1 MEQQSILGKVWR
13 LIRHYNRYIKVG
25 LISLVALI
33 IAMLPTELLCIPGL
47 DPIQQR
53 VIAIFIW
60 AACMWIVE
68 AVPAWTTSLLIIVI
82 MLFTVSDSSINPLI
96 KDIDKNMPQVDG
108 YRLVVYTGDA
118 TEEAKEEAMKMGAI
132 MEEAFPKQKAY
143 VIQDS
148 LAIQCLFG
156 DYRKLKDAEDV
167 MYQSKGKEIAKEI
180 EIKKCTVNAPC
191 RLLSYIT
198 LMNTFANPTVMLFLG
213 GFILA
218 LVASKS
224 GVDVSM
230 ARVMLKPFG
239 SRPSVVLFGFMLVTA
254 IFSMFVSNTATAA
267 MMLTFLAPVLRQ
279 LPSTE
284 KGTAALALAIPIGAN
299 VGGLATPIGTP
310 PNGIALQY
318 INGELG
324 LNVDFGE
331 WTLLMTPLMLAVL
344 IISWILLRIM
354 YPFTAKKVNMCI
366 VGGARK
372 GWRTYVIY
380 GTLAVT
386 ILLWMFEK
394 VTGINSYVV
403 ALFPIGVF
411 AITRIIKSSDLKEI
425 DWACLWMV
433 AGGFALGEGMSKTG
447 LADNLVQAIPFDG
460 WPVIAILV
468 GGGLICWLLSQFI
481 SNSAATALMVP
492 IMVAVGKGIED
503 SLGEYGGI
511 GTMIVGVA
519 MAASF
524 AMSLPISTPPNAIA
538 YSTGLIKTKQMFT
551 TGILVG
557 VISLVLGYALIIM
570 VGRTG
575 YFG

>member
-1 MEQQSILGKVWR
+1 MEKRTTLDKIWR
-13 LIRHYNRYIKVG
+13 FTRRYNRYIKVG
-25 LISLVALI
+25 LISLAALI
-33 IAMLPTELLCIPGL
+33 IAMLPTDMFGIAGL

-53 VIAIFIW
+53 VIAIFVW

-82 MLFTVSDSSINPLI
+82 MLLTISDSAIAPLI
-96 KDIDKNMPQVDG
+96 SG
-108 YRLVVYTGDA
+108 Y
-118 TEEAKEEAMKMGAI
+118 EKS
-132 MEEAFPKQKAY
+132 
-143 VIQDS
+143 S
-148 LAIQCLFG
+148 LI
-156 DYRKLKDAEDV
+156 
-167 MYQSKGKEIAKEI
+167 
-180 EIKKCTVNAPC
+180 
-191 RLLSYIT
+191 SYKTI
-198 LMNTFANPTVMLFLG
+198 LYTFANPTVMLFMG

-230 ARVMLKPFG
+230 ARAMLKPFG
-239 SRPSVVLFGFMLVTA
+239 SKPSVVLFGFMLVTA
-254 IFSMFVSNTATAA
+254 VFSMFVSNTATAA

-279 LPSTE
+279 LPRTE

-299 VGGLATPIGTP
+299 IGGLATPIGTP

-318 INGELG
+318 VNGELNLG
-324 LNVDFGE
+324 VDFGE
-331 WTLLMTPLMLAVL
+331 WMMVMTPLMLVIL
-344 IISWILLRIM
+344 VISWVILHISF
-354 YPFTAKKVNMCI
+354 PFTAKKVNMQI

-380 GTLAVT
+380 ATLAVT

-394 VTGINSYVV
+394 LTGINSYVV
-403 ALFPIGVF
+403 ALIPVAVF
-411 AITRIIKSSDLKEI
+411 SITRIIKSSDLKDI

-447 LADNLVQAIPFDG
+447 LADNLVNAIPFG
-460 WPVIAILV
+460 TWPAIAVLI

-492 IMVAVGKGIED
+492 IMVAMGKNIEGP
-503 SLGEYGGI
+503 LGEYGGI

-538 YSTGLIKTKQMFT
+538 YSTGLIKTKQMFAV
-551 TGILVG
+551 GITVG
-557 VISLVLGYALIIM
+557 IISLVIGYALIIAA
-570 VGRTG
+570 GRAG
-575 YFG
+575 IFG

>member
-1 MEQQSILGKVWR
+1 MEQRTALEKIWR
-13 LIRHYNRYIKVG
+13 FICRYNRYIKVT
-25 LISLVALI
+25 LISLVALA
-33 IAMLPTELLCIPGL
+33 IAMLPTEVFGVEGL
-47 DPIQQR
+47 NPIQQR
-53 VIAIFIW
+53 VIAIFVW

-82 MLFTVSDSSINPLI
+82 MLLTVSDSAIAPLI
-96 KDIDKNMPQVDG
+96 SGYDKSDLMS
-108 YRLVVYTGDA
+108 Y
-118 TEEAKEEAMKMGAI
+118 K
-132 MEEAFPKQKAY
+132 
-143 VIQDS
+143 VI
-148 LAIQCLFG
+148 
-156 DYRKLKDAEDV
+156 
-167 MYQSKGKEIAKEI
+167 
-180 EIKKCTVNAPC
+180 
-191 RLLSYIT
+191 
-198 LMNTFANPTVMLFLG
+198 MNTFANPTVMLFMG

-230 ARVMLKPFG
+230 ARAMLKPFG
-239 SRPSVVLFGFMLVTA
+239 SKPSVLLFGFMLVTA
-254 IFSMFVSNTATAA
+254 VFSMFVSNTATAA

-279 LPSTE
+279 LPPTE

-299 VGGLATPIGTP
+299 IGGLATPIGTP

-324 LNVDFGE
+324 LGVDFGE
-331 WTLLMTPLMLAVL
+331 WMMVMTPLMLLILVL
-344 IISWILLRIM
+344 SWVLLRFS
-354 YPFTAKKVNMCI
+354 YPFTAKKVNMHI
-366 VGGARK
+366 MGGAKK

-411 AITRIIKSSDLKEI
+411 AITRIIKSSDLKDI

-447 LADNLVQAIPFDG
+447 LADNLVKAIPFDS
-460 WPVIAILV
+460 WPAIVVLI

-492 IMVAVGKGIED
+492 ILVAVGKGIEGP
-503 SLGEYGGI
+503 LGDYGGI
-511 GTMIVGVA
+511 GTLLVAVA

-538 YSTGLIKTKQMFT
+538 YSTGLIKTKQMFV
-551 TGILVG
+551 TGMIVG
-557 VISLVLGYALIIM
+557 VVSLVIGYVLIIA
-570 VGRTG
+570 VGRMH

>member
-1 MEQQSILGKVWR
+1 MEQRDILSKIWR
-13 LIRHYNRYIKVG
+13 LIRRYNRYIKVG
-25 LISLVALI
+25 LISLIALVI
-33 IAMLPTELLCIPGL
+33 SMLPNEVFGIEGL
-47 DPIQQR
+47 TDIQQR

-60 AACMWIVE
+60 AACMWIIE

-82 MLFTVSDSSINPLI
+82 MLLTISDSGISFLVNGYE
-96 KDIDKNMPQVDG
+96 KN
-108 YRLVVYTGDA
+108 
-118 TEEAKEEAMKMGAI
+118 E
-132 MEEAFPKQKAY
+132 
-143 VIQDS
+143 
-148 LAIQCLFG
+148 
-156 DYRKLKDAEDV
+156 
-167 MYQSKGKEIAKEI
+167 
-180 EIKKCTVNAPC
+180 
-191 RLLSYIT
+191 LLSYKVI
-198 LMNTFANPTVMLFLG
+198 MNTFANPTVMLFMG

-224 GVDVSM
+224 GVDISM
-230 ARVMLKPFG
+230 ARAMLKPFG
-239 SRPSVVLFGFMLVTA
+239 SNPKIVLLGFMLVTA
-254 IFSMFVSNTATAA
+254 AFSMFVSNTATAA

-279 LPSTE
+279 LPPSE

-299 VGGLATPIGTP
+299 IGGLATPIGTP

-318 INGELG
+318 INDIDG
-324 LNVDFGE
+324 LNLGIDFGE
-331 WTLLMTPLMLAVL
+331 WTIIMTPLMLAIL
-344 IISWILLRIM
+344 IISWLYLSLR
-354 YPFTAKKVNMCI
+354 YPFTAKKVNLTI
-366 VGGARK
+366 IGGAKK

-411 AITRIIKSSDLKEI
+411 ALTRIIKSSDLKDI

-447 LADNLVQAIPFDG
+447 LAAALVNTIPFDT
-460 WPVIAILV
+460 WPALIVMI

-492 IMVAVGKGIED
+492 IMVAVGSGMGP
-503 SLGEYGGI
+503 SLGVYGGV
-511 GTMIVGVA
+511 GTLLIGVA
-519 MAASF
+519 MSASF

-538 YSTGLIKTKQMFT
+538 YSTGLIKTSQMFR
-551 TGILVG
+551 TGMIIG
-557 VISLVLGYALIIM
+557 TISLVLGYLLIISI
-570 VGRTG
+570 GKSG

>member
-1 MEQQSILGKVWR
+1 MEQRTAVDRVLR
-13 LIRHYNRYIKVG
+13 FIRRYNRYIKVG
-25 LISLVALI
+25 LISLMALV
-33 IAMLPTELLCIPGL
+33 IAMLPTELFGIPGL

-53 VIAIFIW
+53 VIAIFVW

-82 MLFTVSDSSINPLI
+82 MLLTVSDSAIAPLI
-96 KDIDKNMPQVDG
+96 SGYDKSELIS
-108 YRLVVYTGDA
+108 YKT
-118 TEEAKEEAMKMGAI
+118 I
-132 MEEAFPKQKAY
+132 MY
-143 VIQDS
+143 
-148 LAIQCLFG
+148 
-156 DYRKLKDAEDV
+156 
-167 MYQSKGKEIAKEI
+167 
-180 EIKKCTVNAPC
+180 
-191 RLLSYIT
+191 
-198 LMNTFANPTVMLFLG
+198 TFANPTVMLFMG

-230 ARVMLKPFG
+230 ARAMLKPFG

-279 LPSTE
+279 LPPSE

-299 VGGLATPIGTP
+299 IGGLATPIGTP

-331 WTLLMTPLMLAVL
+331 WTMIMTPLVIAVL
-344 IISWILLRIM
+344 VISWVLLRVM
-354 YPFTAKKVNMCI
+354 YPFTAKKVNLHI
-366 VGGARK
+366 IGGAKK

-380 GTLAVT
+380 GTLAIT

-411 AITRIIKSSDLKEI
+411 AITRIIKSSDLKDI

-447 LADNLVQAIPFDG
+447 LADNLVKAIPFDS
-460 WPVIAILV
+460 WPAIVVLV

-492 IMVAVGKGIED
+492 IMVAVGKGMQG
-503 SLGEYGGI
+503 SLGVYGGI
-511 GTMIVGVA
+511 GTMLVGVA

-524 AMSLPISTPPNAIA
+524 AMALPISTPPNAIA
-538 YSTGLIKTKQMFT
+538 YSTGLIKTKQMFV
-551 TGILVG
+551 TGITIG
-557 VISLVLGYALIIM
+557 VISLVLGYSLVIA
-570 VGRTG
+570 VGSMG
-575 YFG
+575 YFE

>member
-1 MEQQSILGKVWR
+1 MEQRNILNKIWR
-13 LIRHYNRYIKVG
+13 LIRRYNRYIKVG
-25 LISLVALI
+25 LISLIALI
-33 IAMLPTELLCIPGL
+33 IAMLPNEVFGIEGL
-47 DPIQQR
+47 TDIQQR
-53 VIAIFIW
+53 VIAIFVW

-82 MLFTVSDSSINPLI
+82 MLLTISDSGISL
-96 KDIDKNMPQVDG
+96 
-108 YRLVVYTGDA
+108 LVSEY
-118 TEEAKEEAMKMGAI
+118 EKSE
-132 MEEAFPKQKAY
+132 
-143 VIQDS
+143 
-148 LAIQCLFG
+148 
-156 DYRKLKDAEDV
+156 
-167 MYQSKGKEIAKEI
+167 
-180 EIKKCTVNAPC
+180 
-191 RLLSYIT
+191 LLSYKVI
-198 LMNTFANPTVMLFLG
+198 MNTFANPTVMLFMG

-230 ARVMLKPFG
+230 ARAMLKPFG
-239 SRPSVVLFGFMLVTA
+239 SNPKIVLFGFMLVTA
-254 IFSMFVSNTATAA
+254 AFSMFVSNTATAA

-279 LPSTE
+279 LPPTE

-299 VGGLATPIGTP
+299 IGGLATPIGTP

-318 INGELG
+318 INDVDG
-324 LNVDFGE
+324 LNLGVDFGE
-331 WTLLMTPLMLAVL
+331 WTLIMTPLMLAIL
-344 IISWILLRIM
+344 LISWLYLSLQ
-354 YPFTAKKVNMCI
+354 YPFTAKKVNLTI
-366 VGGARK
+366 IGGAKK

-411 AITRIIKSSDLKEI
+411 AITRIIKSSDLKDI

-447 LADNLVQAIPFDG
+447 LAAALVNTIPFDT
-460 WPVIAILV
+460 WATLIVMI

-492 IMVAVGKGIED
+492 IMVAVGSGMGPV
-503 SLGEYGGI
+503 LGEYGGV
-511 GTMIVGVA
+511 GTLLIGVA
-519 MAASF
+519 MSASF

-538 YSTGLIKTKQMFT
+538 YSTGLIKTSQMFR
-551 TGILVG
+551 TGIVIG
-557 VISLVLGYALIIM
+557 TISLILGYVLIISI
-570 VGRTG
+570 GKAG

>member
-1 MEQQSILGKVWR
+1 MEGHTTVEKIWR
-13 LIRHYNRYIKVG
+13 FLRRYNRYIRVTV
-25 LISLVALI
+25 ISIIALV
-33 IAMLPTELLCIPGL
+33 IAMLPTEVFGIEGL
-47 DPIQQR
+47 NPIQQR
-53 VIAIFIW
+53 VIAIFVW

-82 MLFTVSDSSINPLI
+82 MLLTVSDSAIAPLI
-96 KDIDKNMPQVDG
+96 SGYDKSD
-108 YRLVVYTGDA
+108 LVSYKT
-118 TEEAKEEAMKMGAI
+118 I
-132 MEEAFPKQKAY
+132 MY
-143 VIQDS
+143 
-148 LAIQCLFG
+148 
-156 DYRKLKDAEDV
+156 
-167 MYQSKGKEIAKEI
+167 
-180 EIKKCTVNAPC
+180 
-191 RLLSYIT
+191 
-198 LMNTFANPTVMLFLG
+198 TFANPTVMLFMG

-224 GVDVSM
+224 GVDVSI
-230 ARVMLKPFG
+230 ARAMLKPFG
-239 SRPSVVLFGFMLVTA
+239 SRPYVVLFGFMLVTA

-279 LPSTE
+279 LPQNE

-299 VGGLATPIGTP
+299 IGGLATPIGTP

-324 LNVDFGE
+324 LGVDFSE
-331 WTLLMTPLMLAVL
+331 WMMVMTPLMLGILA
-344 IISWILLRIM
+344 ISWVLLRIK
-354 YPFTAKKVNMCI
+354 YPFTAKKINLFI
-366 VGGARK
+366 VGGARND
-372 GWRTYVIY
+372 WRTYVIY

-411 AITRIIKSSDLKEI
+411 AITRIIKSSDLKDI

-447 LADNLVQAIPFDG
+447 LADNLVKAIPFDN
-460 WPVIAILV
+460 WPVIAVLI
-468 GGGLICWLLSQFI
+468 GGGFICWLLSQFI
-481 SNSAATALMVP
+481 SNSAATALMIP
-492 IMVAVGKGIED
+492 IMVAVGKGIEEP
-503 SLGEYGGI
+503 LGEYGGI
-511 GTMIVGVA
+511 GTLLVCVA

-524 AMSLPISTPPNAIA
+524 AMALPISTPPNAIA

-551 TGILVG
+551 TGVAVG
-557 VISLVLGYALIIM
+557 VISLVLGYVLIVM

>member
-1 MEQQSILGKVWR
+1 MEGRTSIDKIWR
-13 LIRHYNRYIKVG
+13 FLRRYNRYIKVA
-25 LISLVALI
+25 LISLIALV
-33 IAMLPTELLCIPGL
+33 IAMLPTELFGIEGL
-47 DPIQQR
+47 NPIQQR
-53 VIAIFIW
+53 VIAIFVW

-82 MLFTVSDSSINPLI
+82 MLLTVSDSAIAPLI
-96 KDIDKNMPQVDG
+96 SGYDKSD
-108 YRLVVYTGDA
+108 LVSYKT
-118 TEEAKEEAMKMGAI
+118 I
-132 MEEAFPKQKAY
+132 MY
-143 VIQDS
+143 
-148 LAIQCLFG
+148 
-156 DYRKLKDAEDV
+156 
-167 MYQSKGKEIAKEI
+167 
-180 EIKKCTVNAPC
+180 
-191 RLLSYIT
+191 
-198 LMNTFANPTVMLFLG
+198 TFANPTVMLFMG

-224 GVDVSM
+224 GVDVSI
-230 ARVMLKPFG
+230 ARALLKPFG
-239 SRPSVVLFGFMLVTA
+239 SKPYVVLFGFMLVTA
-254 IFSMFVSNTATAA
+254 LFSMFVSNTATAA

-279 LPSTE
+279 LPQNE

-299 VGGLATPIGTP
+299 IGGLATPIGTP

-324 LNVDFGE
+324 LGVDFSE
-331 WTLLMTPLMLAVL
+331 WMMVMTPLMLGILA
-344 IISWILLRIM
+344 ISWVLLRFA
-354 YPFTAKKVNMCI
+354 YPFTAKKVSLMI
-366 VGGARK
+366 VGGARN

-411 AITRIIKSSDLKEI
+411 AITRIIKSSDLKDI

-447 LADNLVQAIPFDG
+447 LADNLVKAIPFDN
-460 WPVIAILV
+460 WPVIAVLV

-492 IMVAVGKGIED
+492 IMVAVGKGIEGP
-503 SLGEYGGI
+503 LGEYGGI
-511 GTMIVGVA
+511 GTLLVGVA

-551 TGILVG
+551 TGIAVG
-557 VISLVLGYALIIM
+557 VISLVLGYVLIVM

>member
-1 MEQQSILGKVWR
+1 MEQRTALEKIWR
-13 LIRHYNRYIKVG
+13 FIRRYNRYIKVT
-25 LISLVALI
+25 LISLVALA
-33 IAMLPTELLCIPGL
+33 IAMLPTEVFGVEGL
-47 DPIQQR
+47 NPIQQR
-53 VIAIFIW
+53 VIAIFVW

-82 MLFTVSDSSINPLI
+82 MLLTVSDSAIAPLI
-96 KDIDKNMPQVDG
+96 SGYDKSDLMS
-108 YRLVVYTGDA
+108 Y
-118 TEEAKEEAMKMGAI
+118 K
-132 MEEAFPKQKAY
+132 
-143 VIQDS
+143 VI
-148 LAIQCLFG
+148 
-156 DYRKLKDAEDV
+156 
-167 MYQSKGKEIAKEI
+167 
-180 EIKKCTVNAPC
+180 
-191 RLLSYIT
+191 
-198 LMNTFANPTVMLFLG
+198 MNTFANPTVMLFMG

-230 ARVMLKPFG
+230 ARAMLKPFG
-239 SRPSVVLFGFMLVTA
+239 SKPSVLLFGFMLVTA
-254 IFSMFVSNTATAA
+254 VFSMFVSNTATAA

-279 LPSTE
+279 LPPTE

-299 VGGLATPIGTP
+299 IGGLATPIGTP

-324 LNVDFGE
+324 LGVDFGE
-331 WTLLMTPLMLAVL
+331 WMMVMTPLMLVILVL
-344 IISWILLRIM
+344 SWVLLRFS
-354 YPFTAKKVNMCI
+354 YPFTAKKVNMHI
-366 VGGARK
+366 MGGAKK

-411 AITRIIKSSDLKEI
+411 AITRIIKSSDLKDI

-447 LADNLVQAIPFDG
+447 LADNLVKAIPFDS
-460 WPVIAILV
+460 WPAIVVLI

-492 IMVAVGKGIED
+492 ILVAVGKGIEGP
-503 SLGEYGGI
+503 LGDYGGI
-511 GTMIVGVA
+511 GTLLVAVA

-538 YSTGLIKTKQMFT
+538 YSTGLIKTKQMFV
-551 TGILVG
+551 TGMIVG
-557 VISLVLGYALIIM
+557 VASLVIGYVLIIA
-570 VGRTG
+570 VGRMH